1 MTATRELAA
10 DEILVT
16 WNEGEETPT
25 SLLSCLNV
33 YLDFVSVYDR
43 YLAGGA
49 GWDCEVHLVL
59 DRLEERG
66 FRFTLSYELIPS
78 SQLYLGQS
86 DVMEDI
92 LAWLVQMHEELLF
105 RLLSLSRE
113 EDLEELL
120 LRARRRAEENRLSR
134 EFLFTLDTDPRR
146 AASLK
151 KRYSGVLAA
160 RDELAG
166 RVTLKIQKK

>member
-1 MTATRELAA
+1 MTAARELAV

-33 YLDFVSVYDR
+33 YLDFISGYDR
-43 YLAGGA
+43 FLAGGA

-66 FRFTLSYELIPS
+66 FRFTLSYDLIPS

-92 LAWLVQMHEELLF
+92 LEWLVQMHEELLR

-113 EDLEELL
+113 EDLDDLL
-120 LRARRRAEENRLSR
+120 QRARRRAEESSLAR
-134 EFLFTLDTDPRR
+134 EFLFTLDPSPRR
-146 AASLK
+146 AASLE
-151 KRYSGVLAA
+151 KRYAEVLAA